1 MTGGAGLVVE
11 GLGVAFP
18 AVRSAPRAVL
28 HDVDLR
34 VRPGQVVVLLG
45 PSGAGKSTTVAAL
58 LGLLP
63 AGTLVR
69 GRATWEGA
77 DGGQDLL
84 SPDAGARTRL
94 RRGTVAWLPQ
104 APLAALTPVMAVG
117 AHLRETAAVHV
128 PRTRVEAL
136 VATASRRH
144 DVDPG
149 WWGRL
154 PTQLSGG
161 QAQRVS
167 NALSLLGAPG
177 LVLADEPTTGLDP
190 ARARAAGELLT
201 ALAHDEG
208 RAVLVVTHDLR
219 LAEQVADE
227 VVVLDAGRTV
237 DRGTPGELL
246 ARARAA
252 GHHQAPHR
260 SPDEAR
266 RGIPTDPARALRAEA
281 LTVVRGRSAVVIRD
295 LDLAVPHDR
304 TTGLMAPSGAGKTS
318 LLRTL
323 SLLHP
328 ARSGRV
334 VLDGEPVRGWGHRV
348 PAALRRRV
356 AYVAQDPRGAVDP
369 RWTLGRVVAEPLLLA
384 GRRAPAGR
392 ARSAGRSGR
401 SGRSGSRVR
410 GQVVELLQRVGLAE
424 DVADRRPDQVSGG
437 QLQRA
442 VVARALAQDPD
453 YLLLDEPTSM
463 VDAAT
468 AAEVLA
474 AVHHHQHETGCGV
487 LVAAHDEEML
497 RQWCDTVVDWGR
509 ATPGD
514 HLPRVR
520 APHTG
525 E

>member
-18 AVRSAPRAVL
+18 AARGAARTVL

-84 SPDAGARTRL
+84 SPDVGARTRL

-104 APLAALTPVMAVG
+104 APLATLTPVMTVG

-227 VVVLDAGRTV
+227 VVVIDAGRTV

-266 RGIPTDPARALRAEA
+266 RGTPTDTARALRAEA
-281 LTVVRGRSAVVIRD
+281 LTVVRGRSVVVIRD

-348 PAALRRRV
+348 PAALRRRI
-356 AYVAQDPRGAVDP
+356 AYVTQDPRGAVDP

-384 GRRAPAGR
+384 GPTGRTDRRAVHR
-392 ARSAGRSGR
+392 
-401 SGRSGSRVR
+401 RVD
-410 GQVVELLQRVGLAE
+410 ELLRRVGLPG
-424 DVADRRPDQVSGG
+424 DVVHRRPDQVSGG

-468 AAEVLA
+468 AVEVLS
-474 AVHHHQHETGCGV
+474 AVHRHQHETGCGV
-487 LVAAHDEEML
+487 LVAAHDEELL

-514 HLPRVR
+514 HLPRER